1 MYTQE
6 MKKSD
11 KFLQSLE
18 QYIYKTAGRSPLPW
32 PWIGMGVVGIALLLS
47 LLNVKNSVA
56 GAQNTREL
64 IVRASARGDYEKARE
79 LLTAQQTNELTSK
92 GVLGVES
99 ELEDKVYPEKVVERK
114 IVELEDRLEQ
124 YPNHFEIIQEL
135 SRLNSLVGNTDKSSE
150 YREKARILDPNNQV
164 FQ

>member
-1 MYTQE
+1 

-18 QYIYKTAGRSPLPW
+18 QYIYKTAGRSPLPYT
-32 PWIGMGVVGIALLLS
+32 WIGVGVVGIALLLS
-47 LLNVKNSVA
+47 LLNSKNSVA
-56 GAQNTREL
+56 GAQNPREV
-64 IVRASARGDYEKARE
+64 IERASARGDYETARE
-79 LLTAQQTNELTSK
+79 LLNK
-92 GVLGVES
+92 GKVRSEKEKVLGVES

-124 YPNHFEIIQEL
+124 YPNHFEIILEL
-135 SRLNSLVGNTDKSSE
+135 SRLYSLVGNTDKSSE